1 MDNTLKEVKSILAKH
16 LGYSEDQI
24 TENSR
29 LVEDLCADSLDQVE
43 IVMILEER
51 FNVSIS
57 DKDAEQ
63 MKTVKDIL
71 NFLRNN

>member
-1 MDNTLKEVKSILAKH
+1 MDNTLKKVKSILAKQ

-29 LVEDLCADSLDQVE
+29 LVEDLCADSLDTVE
-43 IVMILEER
+43 IVMTIEDE
-51 FNVSIS
+51 FQIDIP

-71 NFLRNN
+71 NFLQK